1 LLLILALLVLY
12 LESQPLY
19 LDSTFYVRIYPGD
32 KAILRMKELLEWI
45 E

>member
-1 LLLILALLVLY
+1 L
-12 LESQPLY
+12 
-19 LDSTFYVRIYPGD
+19 TFYVRIYPGD